1 MCNDTKVE
9 TQSCRLEDNKID
21 TSYTN
26 SMFVASFISNGAKN
40 RLKIHQQA
48 LREYNLARDIHV

>member
-1 MCNDTKVE
+1 MCNNAKVE

-26 SMFVASFISNGAKN
+26 SMFVASFISNEAKN

-48 LREYNLARDIHV
+48 LREYNLERDVYV